1 LHEGSI
7 DKRVQYMIEVVF
19 AIRKDGFKDFPR
31 LNTALD
37 LVDEADQITHMV
49 SLDDEIVAEELLDV
63 FKVPS

>member
-1 LHEGSI
+1 
-7 DKRVQYMIEVVF
+7 MIEVVF